1 MSNIHSLTGIDNKI
15 ECLLKEKSVVLLYN
29 ACISATMS
37 TICIKVSEKE
47 SAAIE
52 AYAIMCGE
60 SVSELIR
67 KVVIQEV
74 TFMKNRSSVQ
84 DPKIYDYHMLVPVN
98 ISNDDENQI
107 IEANYNK
114 IREILGWKKIS
125 LGGY

>member
-1 MSNIHSLTGIDNKI
+1 MRTR
-15 ECLLKEKSVVLLYN
+15 
-29 ACISATMS
+29 TMS

-52 AYAIMCGE
+52 AYAVMCGE

-67 KVVIQEV
+67 KVIIQEI
-74 TFMKNRSSVQ
+74 TFMKNRSTKDSE
-84 DPKIYDYHMLVPVN
+84 IYDYNMLVPVN
-98 ISNDDENQI
+98 ISNDDENRI

-125 LGGY
+125 LGGC

>member
-1 MSNIHSLTGIDNKI
+1 MRTR
-15 ECLLKEKSVVLLYN
+15 
-29 ACISATMS
+29 TMS

-52 AYAIMCGE
+52 AYSIMCGE

-67 KVVIQEV
+67 KVVIQEI
-74 TFMKNRSSVQ
+74 TLKSRHTKDSE
-84 DPKIYDYHMLVPVN
+84 IYDYNMLVPVN
-98 ISNDDENQI
+98 ISNDDENRI

-125 LGGY
+125 LGGC

>member
-1 MSNIHSLTGIDNKI
+1 ML
-15 ECLLKEKSVVLLYN
+15 
-29 ACISATMS
+29 MF

-47 SAAIE
+47 SLAIE
-52 AYAIMCGE
+52 AYAVMCGE

-67 KVVIQEV
+67 KVVIQEI
-74 TFMKNRSSVQ
+74 TLKSRHTKDS
-84 DPKIYDYHMLVPVN
+84 KIYDYNMLVPVN
-98 ISNDDENQI
+98 ISNDDENRI

>member
-1 MSNIHSLTGIDNKI
+1 ML
-15 ECLLKEKSVVLLYN
+15 
-29 ACISATMS
+29 MS

-67 KVVIQEV
+67 KVVIQEM
-74 TFMKNRSSVQ
+74 TLKSRHTKDS
-84 DPKIYDYHMLVPVN
+84 KIYDYNMLVPVN
-98 ISNDDENQI
+98 ISNDDENRI
-107 IEANYNK
+107 IEVNYNK

>member
-1 MSNIHSLTGIDNKI
+1 
-15 ECLLKEKSVVLLYN
+15 
-29 ACISATMS
+29 MS